1 MTAKFC
7 LFLLFILFLHGCSL
21 VSNQPNNTTTVINQ
35 TLKERNQQMKALSQ
49 WQISGKIA
57 FIQQDKRDS
66 ANLFWQHLDAQNQ
79 RLNLTTY
86 LGINVLKLESKNGL
100 HTLEVDGKTYQGDDL
115 SVLIYQLTQ
124 LPLPTKALHYWL
136 KGLPY
141 LQTDQITLDE
151 KTSLPKLLTSTF
163 NQQKWQISYQGYQT
177 VNSHQLATKLVIK
190 QEQLTIKI
198 NINEWKL

>member
-1 MTAKFC
+1 MNAKFL

-21 VSNQPNNTTTVINQ
+21 FSNQPNSSTIVINQ
-35 TLKERNQQMKALSQ
+35 TLNERNQQMKALTQ

-57 FIQQDKRDS
+57 FIQQDKRES
-66 ANLFWQHLDAQNQ
+66 ANLFWQHLKPQSQ

-86 LGINVLKLESKNGL
+86 LGINVLKLNSENGL

-115 SVLIYQLTQ
+115 SALIYQLTQ
-124 LPLPTKALHYWL
+124 LPLPTNALHYWL

-141 LQTDQITLDE
+141 LTTDQLTLDD
-151 KTSLPKLLTSTF
+151 KTQLPKLLTSTF

-177 VNSHQLATKLVIK
+177 VDGHQLATKLTIK
-190 QEQLTIKI
+190 QAYLTIKI